1 MTKDIEFPL
10 SVSRAQPL
18 NPSRSHPF
26 SARVGFRILMFW
38 AFAMLLIGAA
48 AHFGPQASQYSTLEF
63 ITLP

>member
-1 MTKDIEFPL
+1 
-10 SVSRAQPL
+10 
-18 NPSRSHPF
+18 
-26 SARVGFRILMFW
+26 MFW